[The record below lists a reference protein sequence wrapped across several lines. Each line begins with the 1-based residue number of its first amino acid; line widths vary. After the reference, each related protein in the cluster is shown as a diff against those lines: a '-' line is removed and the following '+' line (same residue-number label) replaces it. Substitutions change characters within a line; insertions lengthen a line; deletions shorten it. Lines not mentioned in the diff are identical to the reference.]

1 MDHWNKGGL
10 SREEFLRMR
19 ENALRQLQ
27 ELARKQQ
34 ALASAAG
41 NSPQAS
47 DTISKKENMPL
58 EQVPVQPVMQ
68 PEQIRPAERQK
79 HDCRAM
85 EGDWAKS
92 GADAGSRRVGC
103 FGAAKRRGFNTGERE
118 TCYAAGFRA
127 IFSGAAGEKTTLAD
141 APFPAGERG
150 RN

>member
-47 DTISKKENMPL
+47 DTISKKEICPWNKY
-58 EQVPVQPVMQ
+58 
-68 PEQIRPAERQK
+68 R
-79 HDCRAM
+79 C
-85 EGDWAKS
+85 
-92 GADAGSRRVGC
+92 SR
-103 FGAAKRRGFNTGERE
+103 
-118 TCYAAGFRA
+118 
-127 IFSGAAGEKTTLAD
+127 
-141 APFPAGERG
+141 
-150 RN
+150 